1 MRVVAWR
8 VAFQAGY
15 PRHKTLKKKRWLS
28 LKLDYSLF
36 VKYSLTFVFTYMIVN
51 QISSTKDP
59 VVNFFGLVIVSVVE
73 FFVFLIVD
81 FFIENFWNK

>member
-1 MRVVAWR
+1 
-8 VAFQAGY
+8 
-15 PRHKTLKKKRWLS
+15 
-28 LKLDYSLF
+28 LKLDYNLF

-51 QISSTKDP
+51 QISSPKDP
-59 VVNFFGLVIVSVVE
+59 VVNFFGLAIVGIVE